1 MLSFFLLGLQ
11 VGYKTLCLLSQ
22 KEYSIYFISLNLL
35 HFLFVLKDII
45 VLHSSR
51 IMRNDILDLA
61 YIKLTNVH
69 ISMK

>member
-1 MLSFFLLGLQ
+1 MPKEWVSQDVQQHPTLKSYTLFL
-11 VGYKTLCLLSQ
+11 
-22 KEYSIYFISLNLL
+22 LNLL
-35 HFLFVLKDII
+35 HFLFVLKGII